1 MKKILSLI
9 IVMICLLVPLSVLG
23 EQDRISPGMSLN
35 LRQCIEIALK
45 KHPDLTAAFHTVR
58 IGDSRIGQARSDYYP
73 QVNFQT
79 GYDRSRPYVSR
90 SGRST
95 GTSSVDQYAGKVS
108 LNQNIYDF
116 GRTSARVRIAGLN
129 RDSSREDLEDVRSLI
144 VLDVKQ
150 AYYGVL
156 QTLEKRRVAEESVAQ
171 FQQHLNQARG
181 FFEVGLKP
189 KFDVT
194 KAEVDL
200 SNARLELTRAENA
213 VRIARVNLNN
223 AMGMPGAPEY
233 SLEDNLFFEKTD
245 ISLEK
250 ALAAAYENRPDL
262 RSLVLREEAARQN
275 LDLART
281 GHYPTL
287 TGSASYGY
295 GGSDFPLGEGW
306 NVGGSLNIP
315 IFSGFL
321 VENQIFEAKENIEVF
336 SAEVESL
343 KQRVRLEVEQA
354 LSNLQEA
361 AGRIETAEVVV
372 RQAEENRELAEGRYT
387 SGVGNPIEVT
397 DALQALRNAKVSR
410 ISALADYKSAQADLE
425 NAMGMK

>member
-1 MKKILSLI
+1 MKKIQFLI
-9 IVMICLLVPLSVLG
+9 TVMICLLIPLAAGG
-23 EQDRISPGMSLN
+23 EEKIAPAAPLN
-35 LRQCIEIALK
+35 LRQCIDMALK
-45 KHPDLTAAFHTVR
+45 NHPDITAAFHTVR
-58 IGDSRIGQARSDYYP
+58 IGDSRIGQAQSNYYP
-73 QVNFQT
+73 QVDFQT
-79 GYDRSRPYVSR
+79 DYDRSRPYASR
-90 SGRST
+90 NSRATGSST
-95 GTSSVDQYAGKVS
+95 VDQYAGRVG

-116 GRTSARVRIAGLN
+116 GRTSARVRIARLN
-129 RDSSREDLEDVRSLI
+129 RDSSRQDLEDVSSLI
-144 VLDVKQ
+144 VLNVKQ
-150 AYYGVL
+150 AYYNVL
-156 QTLEKRRVAEESVAQ
+156 QTLENRRVAEESVEQ

-200 SNARLELTRAENA
+200 SNARLKLIRAENA

-223 AMGMPGAPEY
+223 AMGMPEAPDY
-233 SLEDNLFFEKTD
+233 SLENNLFFEKVDT
-245 ISLEK
+245 
-250 ALAAAYENRPDL
+250 ALAEALATAYENRPDL
-262 RSLVLREEAARQN
+262 QSLILREQAAREN

-287 TGSASYGY
+287 TGSAFYGY

-321 VENQIFEAKENIEVF
+321 VENQIFEARENIDVY
-336 SAEVESL
+336 SAEVASL
-343 KQRVRLEVEQA
+343 KQQIRLEVEQA

-361 AGRIETAEVVV
+361 SGRIETAAVVV
-372 RQAEENRELAEGRYT
+372 RQAEENRELAEGRYS

-397 DALQALRNAKVSR
+397 DALLALSNAR
-410 ISALADYKSAQADLE
+410 ISHILALADYKSAQADLE

>member
-1 MKKILSLI
+1 MKKIQSLI
-9 IVMICLLVPLSVLG
+9 IVMICLLGPLSAG
-23 EQDRISPGMSLN
+23 GQDRITPGASLN
-35 LRQCIEIALK
+35 LRQCIEMALRS
-45 KHPDLTAAFHTVR
+45 HPDITSAFHTVR
-58 IGDSRIGQARSDYYP
+58 IGDSRIGQAQSNYYP
-73 QVNFQT
+73 QVDFQSD
-79 GYDRSRPYVSR
+79 YDRSRPYS
-90 SGRST
+90 SKSSRST
-95 GTSSVDQYAGKVS
+95 GSSTADQYAGRVS

-116 GRTSARVRIAGLN
+116 GRTSVRVRIARLN
-129 RDSSREDLEDVRSLI
+129 RDSSRQDLEDVSSLI
-144 VLDVKQ
+144 VLNVKQ
-150 AYYGVL
+150 AYYSVL
-156 QTLEKRRVAEESVAQ
+156 QTLENRRVAEESVGQ
-171 FQQHLNQARG
+171 FQQHLNQAKG

-200 SNARLELTRAENA
+200 SNARLKLIRAENA

-223 AMGMPGAPEY
+223 AMGMPDAPEY
-233 SLEDNLFFEKTD
+233 SLENNLFFERVDTALAD
-245 ISLEK
+245 

-262 RSLVLREEAARQN
+262 RSLVLREQAARQN

-287 TGSASYGY
+287 VGSASYGY

-315 IFSGFL
+315 LFSGFL
-321 VENQIFEAKENIEVF
+321 VENQIFEARENIDVF

-343 KQRVRLEVEQA
+343 RQQIRLEVEQA

-372 RQAEENRELAEGRYT
+372 RQAEENRELAEGRYS

-397 DALQALRNAKVSR
+397 DALLALSNAR
-410 ISALADYKSAQADLE
+410 ISHILALADYKSAQADLE

>member
-1 MKKILSLI
+1 MKKIQSLI
-9 IVMICLLVPLSVLG
+9 MVVIICLIAPLAAIG
-23 EQDRISPGMSLN
+23 EDKIAPGTSLN
-35 LRQCIEIALK
+35 LRQCIEMALRN
-45 KHPDLTAAFHTVR
+45 HPDIAAAFHTVR
-58 IGDSRIGQARSDYYP
+58 IGDSRIGQAQSNYYP
-73 QVNFQT
+73 QMDFQT
-79 GYDRSRPYVSR
+79 DYDRSRPYASR
-90 SGRST
+90 NSRST
-95 GTSSVDQYAGKVS
+95 GASTVDQYAGRVG

-116 GRTSARVRIAGLN
+116 GRTSARVRIARLN
-129 RDSSREDLEDVRSLI
+129 RDSSRQDLEDVSSLI

-150 AYYGVL
+150 AYYNVL
-156 QTLEKRRVAEESVAQ
+156 QTLENRRVAEESVEQ

-200 SNARLELTRAENA
+200 SNARLKLIRAENA

-223 AMGMPGAPEY
+223 AMGMPDAPEY
-233 SLEDNLFFEKTD
+233 SLENNLFYEKVDTTMAD
-245 ISLEK
+245 

-262 RSLVLREEAARQN
+262 RSLVLQEQAARQN
-275 LDLART
+275 LDLAKT

-287 TGSASYGY
+287 TGSATYGY

-321 VENQIFEAKENIEVF
+321 VENQIFEARENIDVF

-343 KQRVRLEVEQA
+343 KQQIRLEVEQA
-354 LSNLQEA
+354 LSNLQDA
-361 AGRIETAEVVV
+361 AGRIATTEVVV
-372 RQAEENRELAEGRYT
+372 RQAEENRELAEGRYS

-397 DALQALRNAKVSR
+397 DALQALSDAR
-410 ISALADYKSAQADLE
+410 ISHILALADYKSAQADLE
-425 NAMGMK
+425 KAMGLK

>member
-1 MKKILSLI
+1 
-9 IVMICLLVPLSVLG
+9 
-23 EQDRISPGMSLN
+23 
-35 LRQCIEIALK
+35 
-45 KHPDLTAAFHTVR
+45 
-58 IGDSRIGQARSDYYP
+58 
-73 QVNFQT
+73 
-79 GYDRSRPYVSR
+79 
-90 SGRST
+90 
-95 GTSSVDQYAGKVS
+95 
-108 LNQNIYDF
+108 
-116 GRTSARVRIAGLN
+116 
-129 RDSSREDLEDVRSLI
+129 VRSLI